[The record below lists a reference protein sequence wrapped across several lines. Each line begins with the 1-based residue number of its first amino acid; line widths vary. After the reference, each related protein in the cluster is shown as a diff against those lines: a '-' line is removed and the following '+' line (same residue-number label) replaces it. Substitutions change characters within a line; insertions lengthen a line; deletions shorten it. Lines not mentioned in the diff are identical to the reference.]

1 MFSNQ
6 TGYWGEC
13 YYGVGRRTYY
23 VLLSFLHISKVNET
37 ARVFHPPLELQS
49 TQLIKTITHKD

>member
-1 MFSNQ
+1 MGWDLGHIMF
-6 TGYWGEC
+6 
-13 YYGVGRRTYY
+13 
-23 VLLSFLHISKVNET
+23 LLSFLHISKVNQT